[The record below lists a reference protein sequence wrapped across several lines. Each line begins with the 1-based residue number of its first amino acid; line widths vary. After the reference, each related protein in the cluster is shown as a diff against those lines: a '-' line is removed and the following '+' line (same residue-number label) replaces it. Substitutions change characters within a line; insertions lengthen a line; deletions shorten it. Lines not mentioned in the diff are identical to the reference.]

1 MLLEILYYTF
11 PSGFP
16 LNLSLLVYGE
26 GNGMSIVRMGEV
38 ERLKV
43 GDRFLSEFALNLF
56 LITVKTI
63 IGKNTLACLPH
74 FIQRPLIS
82 SSHGIV
88 YTRCW

>member
-11 PSGFP
+11 PYGFP
-16 LNLSLLVYGE
+16 LNLSLNRE
-26 GNGMSIVRMGEV
+26 GNGMSIVRIVEV

-43 GDRFLSEFALNLF
+43 GKRFLYEFALNLF

-63 IGKNTLACLPH
+63 IGKKTLACLPH
-74 FIQRPLIS
+74 FIQRPFIS